1 MHCYGKPKSFLL
13 YTLLHTDF
21 LKKINFY
28 LSGPLRYYDERI
40 KAVVVIG
47 VVSFGFGCASRNTP
61 GYYARVNQV
70 LPWIND
76 VIKNSSACPPL
87 KFTTTGFERNSSR
100 DSSIT
105 SSAPP
110 TWGSVS
116 DKDLVNFWKRSF
128 TTFSI
133 PINIT
138 LEAKHH
144 SHIIFLLLKFSLYFH
159 LHNIL

>member
-1 MHCYGKPKSFLL
+1 M
-13 YTLLHTDF
+13 
-21 LKKINFY
+21 
-28 LSGPLRYYDERI
+28 
-40 KAVVVIG
+40 VVIG
-47 VVSFGFGCASRNTP
+47 VVSFGFGCASRDTP

-76 VIKNSSACPPL
+76 VIDNSSACPPL
-87 KFTTTGFERNSSR
+87 RVSTKGFERNSSK

-116 DKDLVNFWKRSF
+116 DSDLVNFRKISF
-128 TTFSI
+128 TTVLIFI
-133 PINIT
+133 HIT
-138 LEAKHH
+138 FEVKHLN
-144 SHIIFLLLKFSLYFH
+144 HIILLLFELSLHSY